1 MTKVAHRW
9 RRISGSDNNKQVT
22 KTGNPTKREARP
34 VANIEFKG
42 VSKRYADGPATV
54 PGLDLEI
61 RDGEFMVVVG
71 PSGCGKSTILR
82 MIAGLESI
90 SAGDLLIGG
99 HRVND
104 LPPKD
109 RDIAMVFQNYALYPH
124 MTVFDNMAF
133 GLRVRNFPKLGIERR
148 VREAAETLGL
158 ADLLQRK
165 PGQLSGGQ
173 SQRVALGRAM
183 VRDPQVFL
191 FDEPLSNLD
200 AELRVQMRSVI
211 SRLHR
216 QLGTTSVYVTHDQ
229 VEAMTLGTRIA
240 ILNQGTLMQ
249 VGTPLALYNDPDN
262 TFVAGFMGSP
272 PMNLVPVT
280 NDGTQLTCDLLSLP
294 RAHLQGQKA
303 LLLLGLRPE
312 KLVYAASAPANWPRL
327 RGEIELVESLGAE
340 MLVHLRTG
348 NAQLVAR
355 LPGLREFTLG
365 DTLELAFDPAAVYLF
380 DAESRQRIRGD
391 VDVARAGVRA

>member
-1 MTKVAHRW
+1 MAK
-9 RRISGSDNNKQVT
+9 
-22 KTGNPTKREARP
+22 
-34 VANIEFKG
+34 IEFKG
-42 VSKRYADGPATV
+42 VSKRYDDGPATV

-61 RDGEFMVVVG
+61 RDGELMVLVG
-71 PSGCGKSTILR
+71 PSGCGKSTTLR

-90 SAGDLLIGG
+90 SGGDLYIGG

-124 MTVFDNMAF
+124 MTVFENMAF
-133 GLRVRNFPKLGIERR
+133 GLRVRNFPKLGIDRR

-158 ADLLQRK
+158 SDLLHRK

-173 SQRVALGRAM
+173 NQRVALGRAM

-200 AELRVQMRSVI
+200 AERRVQMRGVI
-211 SRLHR
+211 HRLHR

-240 ILNQGTLMQ
+240 ILDKGELMQ
-249 VGTPLALYNDPDN
+249 VGTPLELYNDPDN

-272 PMNLVPVT
+272 PMNLIPVR
-280 NDGTQLTCDLLSLP
+280 NDGTQLHGDLLSLP
-294 RAHLQGQKA
+294 RPQLRDLGNT
-303 LLLLGLRPE
+303 LLLGLRPE
-312 KLVYAASAPANWPRL
+312 KLVYAASAPAHWPRL

-340 MLVHLRTG
+340 MLVHLRRGRT
-348 NAQLVAR
+348 QVIAR
-355 LPGLREFTLG
+355 LPGLRAFTPG
-365 DTLELAFDPAAVYLF
+365 DLLELAFDPAAVYLF
-380 DAESRQRIRGD
+380 DAQTQQRIRSD
-391 VDVARAGVRA
+391 AARAGVRA

>member
-1 MTKVAHRW
+1 M
-9 RRISGSDNNKQVT
+9 
-22 KTGNPTKREARP
+22 
-34 VANIEFKG
+34 ANIEFKG

>member
-1 MTKVAHRW
+1 M
-9 RRISGSDNNKQVT
+9 
-22 KTGNPTKREARP
+22 
-34 VANIEFKG
+34 ANIEFRKVTKHYG
-42 VSKRYADGPATV
+42 DGPATV
-54 PGLDLEI
+54 SALDLKI
-61 RDGEFMVVVG
+61 SDGEFMVLVG

-90 SAGDLLIGG
+90 SSGDLSIGR

-104 LPPKD
+104 MPPKD

-124 MTVFDNMAF
+124 MTVFENMAF

-173 SQRVALGRAM
+173 NQRVALGRAM

-229 VEAMTLGTRIA
+229 VEAMTLGSRIA
-240 ILNQGTLMQ
+240 VLNDGALMQ
-249 VGTPLALYNDPDN
+249 VGTPLELYNDPDN
-262 TFVAGFMGSP
+262 TFVAGFMGAPS
-272 PMNLVPVT
+272 MNLVPVH
-280 NDGTQLTCDLLSLP
+280 NDGRQLTCELLTLP
-294 RAHLQGQKA
+294 RPHLSA
-303 LLLLGLRPE
+303 LKSALVLGLRPE
-312 KLVYAASAPANWPRL
+312 KLVYAANAPANWPRL
-327 RGEIELVESLGAE
+327 TGSIELVESLGAE
-340 MLVHLRTG
+340 MLVHLRAG
-348 NAQLVAR
+348 SSQVVAR
-355 LPGLREFTLG
+355 LPGLRAFTPG

-380 DAESRQRIRGD
+380 DSESRQRIRSDG
-391 VDVARAGVRA
+391 ARAGVGA

>member
-1 MTKVAHRW
+1 M
-9 RRISGSDNNKQVT
+9 
-22 KTGNPTKREARP
+22 
-34 VANIEFKG
+34 ANIEFRG
-42 VSKRYADGPATV
+42 VSKRYDDGPATV

-61 RDGEFMVVVG
+61 RDGELMVLVG
-71 PSGCGKSTILR
+71 PSGCGKSTTLR

-90 SAGDLLIGG
+90 SSGDLYIGG

-124 MTVFDNMAF
+124 MSVFENMAF

-148 VREAAETLGL
+148 VRDAAETLGL
-158 ADLLQRK
+158 SDLLHRK

-173 SQRVALGRAM
+173 NQRVALGRAM

-200 AELRVQMRSVI
+200 AELRVQMRGVI
-211 SRLHR
+211 HRLHH

-240 ILNQGTLMQ
+240 ILNGGELMQ
-249 VGTPLALYNDPDN
+249 VGTPLELYNDPDN

-272 PMNLVPVT
+272 PMNLLQVV
-280 NDGTQLTCDLLSLP
+280 NDGRQLSCDLLTLP
-294 RAHLQGQKA
+294 HTQLQGHNRE
-303 LLLLGLRPE
+303 LLLGLRPE
-312 KLVYAASAPANWPRL
+312 KLVYASSAPANWPRL
-327 RGEIELVESLGAE
+327 TGNIELVESLGAE
-340 MLVHLRTG
+340 MLVHLRFG
-348 NAQLVAR
+348 SAQLVAR
-355 LPGLREFTLG
+355 LAGLRAFSLG
-365 DTLELAFDPAAVYLF
+365 DALELAFDPAALYLF
-380 DAESRQRIRGD
+380 DGASQQRIRVGS
-391 VDVARAGVRA
+391 AKAGVSQC

>member
-1 MTKVAHRW
+1 MA
-9 RRISGSDNNKQVT
+9 S
-22 KTGNPTKREARP
+22 
-34 VANIEFKG
+34 IEFRG
-42 VSKRYADGPATV
+42 VSKRYDDGPATV

-61 RDGEFMVVVG
+61 GDGEFMVLVG
-71 PSGCGKSTILR
+71 PSGCGKSTVLR

-90 SAGDLLIGG
+90 TSGELLIGG

-124 MTVFDNMAF
+124 MSVFENMAF

-148 VREAAETLGL
+148 VRDAADTLGL
-158 ADLLQRK
+158 ADLLERK

-173 SQRVALGRAM
+173 CQRVALGRAM

-200 AELRVQMRSVI
+200 AELRVQMRGVI
-211 SRLHR
+211 HRLHR

-240 ILNQGTLMQ
+240 ILNRGALMQ
-249 VGTPLALYNDPDN
+249 VGTPLELYNDPDN

-280 NDGTQLTCDLLSLP
+280 NDGTQLVCDLLAFYHP
-294 RAHLQGQKA
+294 RAPHSQLQGLKRE
-303 LLLLGLRPE
+303 LLLGLRPE

-327 RGEIELVESLGAE
+327 SGEIELVESLGAE
-340 MLVHLRTG
+340 MLVHLRAG
-348 NAQLVAR
+348 KSSVIAR
-355 LPGLREFTLG
+355 LPGLRAFTLG
-365 DTLELAFDPAAVYLF
+365 DVLELAFDPAAVYLF
-380 DAESRQRIRGD
+380 DADSQQRIRTDG
-391 VDVARAGVRA
+391 ARAGVGVC

>member
-1 MTKVAHRW
+1 M
-9 RRISGSDNNKQVT
+9 
-22 KTGNPTKREARP
+22 
-34 VANIEFKG
+34 ANIEFRQVTKHY
-42 VSKRYADGPATV
+42 SDGPATV
-54 PGLDLEI
+54 SALDLAI
-61 RDGEFMVVVG
+61 GDGEFMVLVG

-90 SAGDLLIGG
+90 SSGDLSIGG

-104 LPPKD
+104 MPPKD

-124 MTVFDNMAF
+124 MTVFENMAF

-173 SQRVALGRAM
+173 NQRVALGRAM

-229 VEAMTLGTRIA
+229 VEAMTLGSRIA
-240 ILNQGTLMQ
+240 VLNQGRLMQ
-249 VGTPLALYNDPDN
+249 VGTPLELYNDPDN

-272 PMNLVPVT
+272 SMNLVPLH
-280 NDGTQLTCDLLSLP
+280 NDGRQLVCELLSLP
-294 RAHLQGQKA
+294 RPQLSA
-303 LLLLGLRPE
+303 LNRALVLGLRPE
-312 KLVYAASAPANWPRL
+312 KLVYAANAPANWPRL
-327 RGEIELVESLGAE
+327 RGAIELVESLGAE
-340 MLVHLRTG
+340 MLVHLRAG
-348 NAQLVAR
+348 QSHVVAR
-355 LPGLREFTLG
+355 LPGLRAFTPG

-380 DAESRQRIRGD
+380 DADSRQRIRSDG
-391 VDVARAGVRA
+391 ARAEVGV

>member
-1 MTKVAHRW
+1 MAK
-9 RRISGSDNNKQVT
+9 
-22 KTGNPTKREARP
+22 
-34 VANIEFKG
+34 IEFKG
-42 VSKRYADGPATV
+42 VSKRYVDGPATV

-61 RDGEFMVVVG
+61 RDGEFMVLVG
-71 PSGCGKSTILR
+71 PSGCGKSTTLR

-90 SAGDLLIGG
+90 SGGDLYIGN

-124 MTVFDNMAF
+124 MSVYENMAF
-133 GLRVRNFPKLGIERR
+133 GLRVRNFPKLGIDRR
-148 VREAAETLGL
+148 VRDAAETLGL
-158 ADLLQRK
+158 SDLLQRK

-173 SQRVALGRAM
+173 NQRVALGRAM

-200 AELRVQMRSVI
+200 AELRVQMRAVI
-211 SRLHR
+211 HRLHR

-240 ILNQGTLMQ
+240 ILDKGELMQ
-249 VGTPLALYNDPDN
+249 VGTPLELYNDPDN

-272 PMNLVPVT
+272 PMNLISVA
-280 NDGTQLTCDLLSLP
+280 NDGAQLHCDLLTLP
-294 RAHLQGQKA
+294 RPQLQG
-303 LLLLGLRPE
+303 LNSELLLGLRPE

-327 RGEIELVESLGAE
+327 CGEIELVESLGAE
-340 MLVHLRTG
+340 MLVHLRAG
-348 NAQLVAR
+348 ENQVVAR
-355 LPGLREFTLG
+355 LPGLRVFTLG
-365 DTLELAFDPAAVYLF
+365 STLELAFDPAAVYLF
-380 DAESRQRIRGD
+380 DARSQQRIRSD
-391 VDVARAGVRA
+391 NTRAGVRTC